1 MRDSTSS
8 LQHPPLP
15 APRPL
20 LSIIQ
25 VHRQLGIPRAMAY
38 AAASSGELKTIQ
50 HRSRKYTTE
59 RWVAAWL
66 DGDA

>member
-1 MRDSTSS
+1 MRDS
-8 LQHPPLP
+8 PPPTQPPRPP
-15 APRPL
+15 ASRPL

-38 AAASSGELKTIQ
+38 AAAASGELKTIQ
-50 HRSRKYTTE
+50 HRSRQYTTE

-66 DGDA
+66 NGDT